1 MKIKVNA
8 MMNPVWSTRDRRIV
22 YRPPAS
28 LTLLSAISDC
38 LGYDRQTIVFRR
50 ALAHVQEMQRCPG
63 EPGFIFVGMM
73 VLPISIHN
81 ETTEITKREI
91 LLRSGITGCYSVRH
105 IGSHAYYRLYSV
117 CHRGGC

>member
-1 MKIKVNA
+1 MA
-8 MMNPVWSTRDRRIV
+8 NPVWSKRDRRFV
-22 YRPPAS
+22 YRPPLSFS
-28 LTLLSAISDC
+28 LVDAISDC

-50 ALAHVQEMQRCPG
+50 TVKHLRDLMNAQPATSLNEHG
-63 EPGFIFVGMM
+63 WFFSGMM
-73 VLPISIHN
+73 VLPKSIHQ

-117 CHRGGC
+117 CERKAI